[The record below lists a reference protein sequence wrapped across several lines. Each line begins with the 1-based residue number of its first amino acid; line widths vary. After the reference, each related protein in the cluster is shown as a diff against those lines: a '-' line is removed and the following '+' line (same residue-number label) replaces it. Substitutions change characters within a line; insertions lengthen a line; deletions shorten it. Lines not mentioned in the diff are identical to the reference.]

1 MREMKKLKLQMWHK
15 LPVFKRNM
23 AHIGVGSC
31 LLFCSVTLNAQY
43 ASGRLPSLGENTEM
57 TLGQELK
64 IGQSVVREIVRD
76 PDYVDDPV
84 LVEYVDNIWRSLR
97 ETSLNKGYLNQE
109 LNDRFAWEVLLI
121 RDKTVNA
128 FALPGGFMG
137 VHLGLIAV
145 VSNRDELAS
154 VLGHELSHISQRHI
168 ARMMTKQSQQTP
180 LVLGAMLL
188 GLIAASR
195 SPNAAGAMIM
205 GGQAGAMQTQLNFSR
220 DMEREAD
227 RVGFSVMEQAGY
239 DPVGFVTMFQK
250 LEQAARLNDNGG
262 FPYLRS
268 HPLTTERIA
277 DMQGRMPMTSQMQA
291 KSMSLEH
298 AMIAARAKVLV
309 NPEPDEQHFFSA
321 QANVS
326 GSNGLSNIASLKSNT
341 PLWLSTLYAATLADV
356 HLKNWTLAEK
366 HLQEMTPL
374 VAKDPAAQK
383 LLTYLKAEF
392 EAAKGNPLVAISLI
406 QNLQKTRAQILLLSQ
421 YRNATRVVEQA
432 KLVTDSLQLWLAQ
445 NPRDSLAW
453 ELMSAALISSGNTI
467 GAIRADAEAQAAH
480 WDYASAVDRLKAA
493 QDLTRQMARQSGLD
507 ATAQFEASIVDVR
520 LRNLEGARKE
530 QALER

>member
-1 MREMKKLKLQMWHK
+1 MNKFKFIASTKAQTLKQK
-15 LPVFKRNM
+15 IIPISVS
-23 AHIGVGSC
+23 VC
-31 LLFCSVTLNAQY
+31 LIFSSVTLNAQY

-57 TLGQELK
+57 TLGEELK
-64 IGQSVVREIVRD
+64 IGQSVVREIVKD

-84 LVEYVDNIWRSLR
+84 LVEYVDTIWRNLR
-97 ETSLNKGYLNQE
+97 ETSLNKGYLNQD

-137 VHLGLIAV
+137 VHLGLIST
-145 VSNRDELAS
+145 VSNKDELAS

-168 ARMMTKQSQQTP
+168 ARMMAKQSQQTP
-180 LVLGAMLL
+180 LLLGAMLL

-250 LEQAARLNDNGG
+250 LEQASRLNDNGG

-277 DMQGRMPMTSQMQA
+277 DMQGRMPVSSLMTA
-291 KSMSLEH
+291 KPMSLEH
-298 AMIAARAKVLV
+298 AMISARAKVLV

-321 QANVS
+321 QANAS
-326 GSNGLSNIASLKSNT
+326 GANGLSNITLLKSNT
-341 PLWLSTLYAATLADV
+341 PLWLSTLYAGALADI
-356 HLKNWTLAEK
+356 HLKNWILAEK
-366 HLQEMTPL
+366 HLQEITPL
-374 VAKDPAAQK
+374 VAKDPAAHK
-383 LLTYLKAEF
+383 LLIYLKAEL
-392 EAAKGNPLVAISLI
+392 ESAKGNPSGAINLVQGLPKSR
-406 QNLQKTRAQILLLSQ
+406 TQILMLNQ
-421 YRNATRVVEQA
+421 YRNATHTVEEA
-432 KLVTDSLQLWLAQ
+432 KLVTDSLQVWLSQ
-445 NPRDSLAW
+445 NPRDALAW
-453 ELMSAALISSGNTI
+453 ELMSQALFAIGNTI
-467 GAIRADAEAQAAH
+467 GGIRADAESQAAH
-480 WDYASAVDRLKAA
+480 WDFASAVDRLKAA
-493 QDLTRQMARQSGLD
+493 QDLTHQMASQSGLD

>member
-1 MREMKKLKLQMWHK
+1 MKKTQLPIGLRGYASKLRIA
-15 LPVFKRNM
+15 PIVTG
-23 AHIGVGSC
+23 II
-31 LLFCSVTLNAQY
+31 LLLNSVTLNAQY
-43 ASGRLPSLGENTEM
+43 ASGRLPSLGENTEI

-64 IGQSVVREIVRD
+64 IGQSVTREIVRD
-76 PDYVDDPV
+76 PDYVNDPV
-84 LVEYVDNIWRSLR
+84 LVEYVETIWQNLR

-121 RDKTVNA
+121 RDKSVNA

-137 VHLGLIAV
+137 VHLGLIST

-180 LVLGAMLL
+180 LFIGTMLL

-205 GGQAGAMQTQLNFSR
+205 GGQAGAIQTQLNFSR

-227 RVGFSVMEQAGY
+227 RVGFSVMEQSGY

-250 LEQAARLNDNGG
+250 LEQASRLNDNGG

-277 DMQGRMPMTSQMQA
+277 DMQGRMPVASLMLSRPMT
-291 KSMSLEH
+291 LEH
-298 AMIAARAKVLV
+298 AMIAARARNLV
-309 NPEPDEQHFFSA
+309 NPEPDEQHSFST
-321 QANVS
+321 QAN
-326 GSNGLSNIASLKSNT
+326 GSNSAGLTNFSSLKNNP
-341 PLWLSTLYAATLADV
+341 PLWLSTLYAGTLADI
-356 HLKNWTLAEK
+356 HLKNWGSVEK
-366 HLQEMTPL
+366 HLQEISL
-374 VAKDPAAQK
+374 IVAKDLAAQK
-383 LLTYLKAEF
+383 LLMYLRAEF
-392 EAAKGNPLVAISLI
+392 EAARGNPEVAVGLI
-406 QNLQKTRAQILLLSQ
+406 KGLPKSRAQILTLNQ
-421 YRNATRVVEQA
+421 YRNAIHKTEQS
-432 KLVTDSLQLWLAQ
+432 KLVTDSLQLWLAE
-445 NPRDSLAW
+445 NPRDALAW
-453 ELMSAALISSGNTI
+453 EIISVALINSGNLI
-467 GAIRADAEAQAAH
+467 GGIRADAEAQAAH
-480 WDYASAVDRLKAA
+480 WDFASAVDRLKAA
-493 QDLTRQMARQSGLD
+493 QDLTRQMARQNGLD

-520 LRNLEGARKE
+520 LRNLEAARRE

>member
-1 MREMKKLKLQMWHK
+1 
-15 LPVFKRNM
+15 
-23 AHIGVGSC
+23 
-31 LLFCSVTLNAQY
+31 
-43 ASGRLPSLGENTEM
+43 
-57 TLGQELK
+57 
-64 IGQSVVREIVRD
+64 
-76 PDYVDDPV
+76 
-84 LVEYVDNIWRSLR
+84 
-97 ETSLNKGYLNQE
+97 
-109 LNDRFAWEVLLI
+109 
-121 RDKTVNA
+121 
-128 FALPGGFMG
+128 
-137 VHLGLIAV
+137 
-145 VSNRDELAS
+145 
-154 VLGHELSHISQRHI
+154 
-168 ARMMTKQSQQTP
+168 
-180 LVLGAMLL
+180 
-188 GLIAASR
+188 
-195 SPNAAGAMIM
+195 
-205 GGQAGAMQTQLNFSR
+205 
-220 DMEREAD
+220 MEREAD

-291 KSMSLEH
+291 KPMSLEH

-453 ELMSAALISSGNTI
+453 ELMSAALITSGNTI

-480 WDYASAVDRLKAA
+480 WDFASAVDRLKAA